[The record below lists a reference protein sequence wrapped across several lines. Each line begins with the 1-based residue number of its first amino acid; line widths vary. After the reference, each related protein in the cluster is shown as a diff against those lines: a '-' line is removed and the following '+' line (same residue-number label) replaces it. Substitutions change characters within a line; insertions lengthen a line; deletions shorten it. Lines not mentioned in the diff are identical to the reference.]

1 MKTIKM
7 PYNEY
12 VDLKNKADDT
22 MKKYKLVYKPELGYV
37 NGMSLG
43 CGSIVPIIED
53 KALDKANNE
62 NKKLERKLNNLQEIK
77 CSLEKT
83 IKNKEQE
90 AVQYYILT
98 TNLFRFISDKIK
110 SMKLF

>member
-22 MKKYKLVYKPELGYV
+22 MKKYKLVYRFDSHIYSRIPK
-37 NGMSLG
+37 
-43 CGSIVPIIED
+43 IDRFKVPIKED
-53 KALDKANNE
+53 EAMNYANEKIKQLQKE
-62 NKKLERKLNNLQEIK
+62 NHEVVIN
-77 CSLEKT
+77 
-83 IKNKEQE
+83 
-90 AVQYYILT
+90 YILT
-98 TNLFRFISDKIK
+98 TNISMFILDKIK